1 MMQKIRADRVSL
13 ALTNLADWKS
23 RVHAQGSTHL
33 FPLLALLSSGAGTA
47 AQPVQFNETP
57 NEFDFW
63 DKYFRLKQAEPGKP
77 YFNPVTLRFSEEGF
91 PHSNSATIRKNTF
104 AGKWKGA
111 IVTRVDDKEEWE
123 LAENYAEIFR
133 DKVLSKGGA
142 ISRVP
147 VVDVAALLFRAEEF
161 ADNATARTLEA
172 RFRAEFP
179 QRDQDYERMFVFHD
193 EDSERIFEDS
203 QSEQDYEAAIIASLV
218 QDVRTS
224 AGIASLPEDP
234 GEMDLDD
241 PILTEVQKLL
251 RFGTSGIIFS
261 GTPGTGKS
269 YYAKRI
275 AKHLVEEPERDIYRV
290 QFHPS
295 YGYEDFVE
303 GYRPSEEAR
312 SGYQVIDKTFLE
324 ACTRADAISDA
335 GRLVVVIVD
344 EINRGDPA
352 RVFGE
357 LLTYIE
363 QDYREEIFQ
372 LPFSGKPH
380 HIPKNLILLG
390 TMNPY
395 DRSIAQADAAFVR
408 RFDHIPVEPSREIA
422 ELLLEDAKGFDP
434 EQVGLIGDWFDAVQ
448 RLLPFGLGHS
458 YFARVS
464 SIDDL
469 LLVWRYR
476 LRPAVEVAL
485 ALSDQGEIE
494 NLERSFQALIRRLEG
509 AADED

>member
-1 MMQKIRADRVSL
+1 MKRIRAARVAL
-13 ALTNLADWKS
+13 ALTNLSNWKS

-33 FPLLALLSSGAGTA
+33 FPLLALLESGAGTA
-47 AQPVQFNETP
+47 NAAVQFNETP
-57 NEFDFW
+57 HEFTFW
-63 DKYFRLKQAEPGKP
+63 DKYFRLQNAEPAKP
-77 YFNPVTLRFSEEGF
+77 YFNPVTLRYAEDGF

-111 IVTRVDDKEEWE
+111 SLTKIDDREEWE

-142 ISRVP
+142 VTRVP
-147 VVDVAALLFRAEEF
+147 VVDVAALLFRDDEF
-161 ADNATARTLEA
+161 EDGANAKTLEA
-172 RFRAEFP
+172 KFRAAFP
-179 QRDQDYERMFVFHD
+179 QRDPDFERMFVFHD
-193 EDSERIFEDS
+193 EDSERIFADAAEA
-203 QSEQDYEAAIIASLV
+203 QDYEAAIAEALV
-218 QDVRTS
+218 SDVRS
-224 AGIASLPEDP
+224 ADSIAALPEDP
-234 GEMDLDD
+234 GEMDLND

-275 AKHLVEEPERDIYRV
+275 AKHLVDDPNQDVFRV

-303 GYRPSEEAR
+303 GYRPSDSAR
-312 SGYQVIDKTFLE
+312 SGYEVVDKTFLDACSRAE
-324 ACTRADAISDA
+324 AVSGA
-335 GRLVVVIVD
+335 GSLVVVIVD

-363 QDYREEIFQ
+363 QDYRDESFQ
-372 LPFSGKPH
+372 LPFSGKPK
-380 HIPKNLILLG
+380 HIPKNLVLLG

-408 RFDHIPVEPSREIA
+408 RFDHLPIEPSREVA
-422 ELLLEDAKGFDP
+422 ESLLEQAKGFDA
-434 EQVGLIGDWFDAVQ
+434 EQVGMIGDWFDNMQ

-458 YFARVS
+458 YFSRVA

-476 LRPAVEVAL
+476 IKPAVDVAL
-485 ALSDQGEIE
+485 ALSDQGEAE
-494 NLERSFQALIRRLEG
+494 NIERSFQALVRRLEG
-509 AADED
+509 GADGD

>member
-1 MMQKIRADRVSL
+1 MSL
-13 ALTNLADWKS
+13 ALTNLANWKS

-33 FPLLALLSSGAGTA
+33 FPLLALLSSGVGTA
-47 AQPVQFNETP
+47 EQAVQFNETP

-63 DKYFRLKQAEPGKP
+63 DKYFRLKQSEPGKP
-77 YFNPVTLRFSEEGF
+77 YFNPVTLRFAEEGF

-111 IVTRVDDKEEWE
+111 NLTRVDDREEWE
-123 LAENYAEIFR
+123 LTENYAEVFR
-133 DKVLSKGGA
+133 DKVLSKGGT

-147 VVDVAALLFRAEEF
+147 VIDVAALLFRNEDF
-161 ADNATARTLEA
+161 ADNATARSLEA
-172 RFRAEFP
+172 RFRQEFP

-193 EDSERIFEDS
+193 EDAARIFDDS
-203 QSEQDYEAAIIASLV
+203 QVEQDYEAAIVASLV
-218 QDVRTS
+218 QDVRDS
-224 AGIASLPEDP
+224 AGIASLPEEP
-234 GEMDLDD
+234 GEMDLND

-251 RFGTSGIIFS
+251 QFGTSGIIFS

-275 AKHLVEEPERDIYRV
+275 AKHLVKEPDQDVFRV

-312 SGYQVIDKTFLE
+312 SGYRVIDKTFLE
-324 ACTRADAISDA
+324 ACTRADAVSDD
-335 GRLVVVIVD
+335 GRLVVVIVN

-363 QDYREEIFQ
+363 QDYREEVFQ
-372 LPFSGKPH
+372 LPFSGRAC

-390 TMNPY
+390 TMNPF

-408 RFDHIPVEPSREIA
+408 RFDHIPIDPSRETA
-422 ELLLEDAKGFDP
+422 EMLLEDAKGFEP

-476 LRPAVEVAL
+476 LKPAVEVAL
-485 ALSDQGEIE
+485 ALSDQGETE

-509 AADED
+509 GADDD